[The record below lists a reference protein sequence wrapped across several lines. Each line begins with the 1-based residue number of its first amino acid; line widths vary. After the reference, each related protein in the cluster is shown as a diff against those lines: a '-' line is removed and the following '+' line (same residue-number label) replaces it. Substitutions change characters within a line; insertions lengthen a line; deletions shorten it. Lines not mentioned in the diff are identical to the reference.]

1 LGEFAQS
8 SLDLALGR
16 GGDQAAVKR
25 SSGKIT
31 FYGGKTNAVEKR
43 TRVRARV
50 IAHALREIVRESD
63 QVFIMGHHDPDLD
76 SIGSAIGVLKAV
88 RANGKE
94 GFIILDRQQETS
106 GIDQLL
112 QHIDR
117 EPALLQS
124 FITPSAALEQQTQ
137 DSLLV
142 IVDTHKPA
150 LVMEPKLL
158 T

>member
-1 LGEFAQS
+1 M
-8 SLDLALGR
+8 
-16 GGDQAAVKR
+16 
-25 SSGKIT
+25 
-31 FYGGKTNAVEKR
+31 EKR